1 MKHSVTYSAKGI
13 GACVDLRGVRTLR
26 DEVVER
32 FRTTNINE
40 SYNVE
45 YENKETTFDELDDF
59 LGFLAVTRPEDT
71 RIHMMNPKWDQE
83 LSFRVYPDRVIVEAK
98 MPEASAAIEL
108 CGAVE
113 RIFALEQAR
122 ESVAGTREV
131 EVAGTREVEVA
142 GERTVFLAHSF
153 DEKGSRIASIVERFL
168 ALLDFDVAT
177 GREYTSKRISEKVK
191 QRIKGRAILVS
202 ILTARPEEAAD
213 EKFRPSEWL
222 IQEASLA
229 EGLDKPLFLLIEE
242 GVKFDPGIHGDIEYI
257 RFSEATLAEALIKLL
272 EGFRELGYEFSEEW

>member
-1 MKHSVTYSAKGI
+1 MKHRVTYSAQGM
-13 GACVDLRGVRTLR
+13 GACVDLRGVRALR

-32 FRTTNINE
+32 FGTANIEE
-40 SYNVE
+40 SYNVS

-59 LGFLAVTRPEDT
+59 LRFLVATRPEET
-71 RIHMMNPKWDQE
+71 WIWIRNPAKGQD
-83 LSFRVYPDRVIVEAK
+83 LDLYVYPDRVTVAAK
-98 MPEASAAIEL
+98 MPEASTAMDL
-108 CGAVE
+108 CDAVE
-113 RIFALEQAR
+113 QIFRLEQAR
-122 ESVAGTREV
+122 ESVAGTRQV
-131 EVAGTREVEVA
+131 EGP

-168 ALLDFDVAT
+168 VLLDFDVAT

-191 QRIKGRAILVS
+191 QRIKEREILVS
-202 ILTARPEEAAD
+202 ILTARPEETAD
-213 EKFRPSEWL
+213 EKFRPSQWL

-257 RFSEATLAEALIKLL
+257 RFSEATLSEALIKLL
-272 EGFRELGYEFSEEW
+272 EGLRELGYEFSEEW